1 MMNLKPHSNIC
12 QYGLLFARMPQNFNY
27 SDRHELKL
35 HHHYWKIRKLRKKTL
50 IGKSWKYSTIVEN
63 TYTKYIF
70 HPYNLWSSS
79 LNLAFS
85 CSLFILKAAVTN
97 PDSGVHASGSNLIF
111 AGVSNLSNFAVFAT
125 CRHLKIKIKKSY
137 FCTTFWIKYIKRPF
151 GFGTFR
157 VYKSLP
163 SCAHY
168 EKIKNILWMNAS
180 KFIEIC
186 VLMWNMILFS
196 HMWIGLFQRKQK
208 NQCKIQCNCTFS
220 LYKCMIAFPLYISAW
235 IFKQI
240 W

>member
-125 CRHLKIKIKKSY
+125 CRHLKKKKILFLHYVLNKIYQK
-137 FCTTFWIKYIKRPF
+137 TFWLWNFQSIQES
-151 GFGTFR
+151 T
-157 VYKSLP
+157 LL
-163 SCAHY
+163 CTLW
-168 EKIKNILWMNAS
+168 KNKEYSMD
-180 KFIEIC
+180 E
-186 VLMWNMILFS
+186 
-196 HMWIGLFQRKQK
+196 RKQIHRDM
-208 NQCKIQCNCTFS
+208 CSDVEYDI
-220 LYKCMIAFPLYISAW
+220 
-235 IFKQI
+235 IFTYVNWFVSKETKESV
-240 W
+240 